1 MLHLDTQK
9 GTEATKMSIFHKYFG
24 ETAGCTKR
32 LIMATKGCGQLTSN
46 YTYFSDRWFSGAKS
60 AEEVMAEGVNY
71 FGTTKTRHKG
81 FCLATLEKLM
91 KHCPGGSYPIMEI
104 TPRVPGGRLLMEIG
118 YK

>member
-1 MLHLDTQK
+1 
-9 GTEATKMSIFHKYFG
+9 
-24 ETAGCTKR
+24 
-32 LIMATKGCGQLTSN
+32 
-46 YTYFSDRWFSGAKS
+46 
-60 AEEVMAEGVNY
+60 MAEGVNY